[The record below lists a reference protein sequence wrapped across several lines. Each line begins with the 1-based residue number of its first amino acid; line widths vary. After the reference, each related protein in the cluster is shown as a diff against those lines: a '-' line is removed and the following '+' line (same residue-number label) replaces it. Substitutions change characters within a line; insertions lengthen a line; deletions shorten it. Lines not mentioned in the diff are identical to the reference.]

1 MNPEMEEN
9 LQDLKD
15 IRNHMYRYYD
25 VGQEYIRQQEILE
38 RYEKAEERW
47 APKNKKKI
55 LLISIGICILL
66 GPTVPSFLT
75 KRDQLPESYHWMRQ
89 SYRIPKQFI

>member
-25 VGQEYIRQQEILE
+25 VGQEYIRH
-38 RYEKAEERW
+38 R
-47 APKNKKKI
+47 KI
-55 LLISIGICILL
+55 
-66 GPTVPSFLT
+66 
-75 KRDQLPESYHWMRQ
+75 KR
-89 SYRIPKQFI
+89 KFC